1 MRLGNDKMRVHEW
14 PLVSAAACLVY
25 ISDSVTLM
33 SDAEPVTRSC
43 DEKALAAVN
52 VTGKVALCF
61 FAAGGGG
68 LAAEHSGERCP
79 CRALPGEGEGHDLC
93 AVQQQLIGHRAK
105 YVRTS
110 RLGLRVGGLPTRLQN
125 LGRLRCRGQVR
136 LTHRLRSVAFDQ
148 IGNPQPEND

>member
-93 AVQQQLIGHRAK
+93 AVQQQSIGHRANFL
-105 YVRTS
+105 RR
-110 RLGLRVGGLPTRLQN
+110 RLSLRAGGLLPRLQN

-136 LTHRLRSVAFDQ
+136 LIHLLLVLFGWLWLIVGVDLL
-148 IGNPQPEND
+148 

>member
-1 MRLGNDKMRVHEW
+1 MRVHEW

-61 FAAGGGG
+61 LPQEAAGSPPSTAVSDALVALY
-68 LAAEHSGERCP
+68 LAKAKGMIYAQYSNNRLDTVQSMCEQ
-79 CRALPGEGEGHDLC
+79 ADLVC
-93 AVQQQLIGHRAK
+93 VLVDYQVAYRILVG
-105 YVRTS
+105 YVVEAR
-110 RLGLRVGGLPTRLQN
+110 
-125 LGRLRCRGQVR
+125 
-136 LTHRLRSVAFDQ
+136 
-148 IGNPQPEND
+148 